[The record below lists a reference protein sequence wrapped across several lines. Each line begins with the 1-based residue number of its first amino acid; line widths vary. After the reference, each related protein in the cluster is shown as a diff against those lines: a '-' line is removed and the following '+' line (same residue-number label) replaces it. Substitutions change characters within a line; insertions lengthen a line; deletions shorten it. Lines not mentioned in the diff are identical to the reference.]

1 MTYRVLLNVSV
12 TAQRRKRTLRFDD
25 LQAADTVLQGKDKFR
40 IEIFT
45 VVINLLICSFK
56 RRLDAYTKVREVFK
70 VVTDFN
76 DIDAHQIREYAVSM
90 TNPYSGD

>member
-1 MTYRVLLNVSV
+1 MSV

-25 LQAADTVLQGKDKFR
+25 LQAADTVLQGKDKLG
-40 IEIFT
+40 IETFT
-45 VVINLLICSFK
+45 VIINQLICSFEK
-56 RRLDAYTKVREVFK
+56 RIDAYTKVREVSK

-90 TNPYSGD
+90 TNPYSED